1 MKFKTIDF
9 VLLQSFFFCNQRK
22 CLHTSA
28 NLNHPKY
35 FRLNQWKICLRQL
48 FFVDFW
54 CSTSFSDI
62 ASEELNGHFSI
73 KLFDWLTNFYRY
85 LTKILISFT
94 SEKQKLI
101 HRLVGDE
108 KSKVEINKFWDN
120 VMSFNEWSLIIE
132 ENEKKYESSVA
143 YLNPRIVSWTCIS
156 GMLSEALQQLKTI
169 YASENLDLL
178 SACELNERT
187 HQNRLQW
194 QRFFS
199 FIY

>member
-1 MKFKTIDF
+1 MSKWNLRQLI
-9 VLLQSFFFCNQRK
+9 LSYCNPFFFCNQRK
-22 CLHTSA
+22 CLDTSA

-73 KLFDWLTNFYRY
+73 ELFDWLTNFYRY

-108 KSKVEINKFWDN
+108 KSKVEINTFWDN
-120 VMSFNEWSLIIE
+120 AMSFNEWSLIIE
-132 ENEKKYESSVA
+132 ENEKKIWIIRCLSQSPNSQ
-143 YLNPRIVSWTCIS
+143 LN
-156 GMLSEALQQLKTI
+156 L
-169 YASENLDLL
+169 Y
-178 SACELNERT
+178 
-187 HQNRLQW
+187 
-194 QRFFS
+194 
-199 FIY
+199 